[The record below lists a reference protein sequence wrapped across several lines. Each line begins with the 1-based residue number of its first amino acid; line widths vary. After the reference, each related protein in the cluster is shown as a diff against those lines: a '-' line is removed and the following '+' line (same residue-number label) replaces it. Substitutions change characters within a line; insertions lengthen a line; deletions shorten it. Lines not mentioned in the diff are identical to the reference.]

1 MKLIDKIILEWSY
14 RTEKG
19 YPDLDNE
26 KDLAV
31 FESMFDI
38 KLTNG
43 VEWPKEV
50 LSRYGDITFKLD
62 YAKSDRAKYEIL
74 DTETGKTWEQGGV
87 LFGRVS
93 ELEAY
98 ADNYI
103 KPSGGRQSSRF

>member
-1 MKLIDKIILEWSY
+1 MK
-14 RTEKG
+14 
-19 YPDLDNE
+19 P
-26 KDLAV
+26 
-31 FESMFDI
+31 I
-38 KLTNG
+38 KLYEEFINERKDKKG

-50 LSRYGDITFKLD
+50 LSRYEDITFKLD

-87 LFGRVS
+87 VFGRVS